1 MENNDVLEQIAS
13 SYNQFAKGEK
23 RIADYIFKY
32 KNIMQPIQINEVAI
46 ACNLSKS
53 SITRFC
59 HKLGLKSFS
68 ELKWSLSRSL
78 AKSAELTSGENLL
91 DEEYTNF
98 YEEDA
103 NIHEE
108 IKPSDSI
115 PIKCKKICYLG
126 MQALAQ
132 TTKHIDYDAISKAVE
147 LLCNA
152 KNVYCFGQG
161 NSSIIASDAWGR
173 FSCVTQKFHW
183 ISDSHMQLYTASL
196 LGADDVVL
204 YFSFSGS
211 IRELVEIE
219 NLVRESEAKLILVTH
234 FPNSKGAQSADMV
247 LICGVVEPPKY
258 QGSIAAKIGQ
268 LLIVDILFNE
278 YCARN
283 LDQIVENKKRTLNA
297 ISHIQS

>member
-1 MENNDVLEQIAS
+1 MDNDDVLEQIAL

-32 KNIMQPIQINEVAI
+32 KNIMQPMKINEVAL

-78 AKSAELTSGENLL
+78 AKSAETAGDDDS
-91 DEEYTNF
+91 F
-98 YEEDA
+98 YEDEA
-103 NIHEE
+103 NIHEDV
-108 IKPSDSI
+108 KASDSI
-115 PIKCKKICYLG
+115 PVKCKKLCYLG

-132 TTKHIDYDAISKAVE
+132 TTKRMDCEAIDRAVDLLSK
-147 LLCNA
+147 A

-173 FSCVTQKFHW
+173 FTCITPKFHW
-183 ISDSHMQLYTASL
+183 ISDVHMQLYTASL
-196 LGADDVVL
+196 LGEDDVVL
-204 YFSFSGS
+204 YFSFSGTTQ
-211 IRELVEIE
+211 ELVAAGK
-219 NLVRESEAKLILVTH
+219 LVSGTGAKLILITH
-234 FPNSKGAQSADMV
+234 FPNSEGAQYADIV
-247 LICGVVEPPKY
+247 LICGVVEPPRY

-283 LDQIVENKKRTLNA
+283 LEQIAENKKKTLNA
-297 ISHIQS
+297 VPHSQS

>member
-1 MENNDVLEQIAS
+1 MDNNDVLEQIAS

-32 KNIMQPIQINEVAI
+32 KNIMQPMQINEVAL

-78 AKSAELTSGENLL
+78 AKSAEPTSGEDPF
-91 DEEYTNF
+91 DEE
-98 YEEDA
+98 DS

-108 IKPSDSI
+108 VKASDSI
-115 PIKCKKICYLG
+115 PVKCKKLCYLG

-132 TTKHIDYDAISKAVE
+132 TTKHIDCDAISQAVD
-147 LLCNA
+147 LLCKA

-173 FSCVTQKFHW
+173 FTCITPKFHW
-183 ISDSHMQLYTASL
+183 ISDAHMQLYTAAL

-204 YFSFSGS
+204 YFSFSGT
-211 IRELVEIE
+211 IHELVAAEK
-219 NLVRESEAKLILVTH
+219 LVSGTDAKLILVTH
-234 FPNSKGAQSADMV
+234 FPNSEGAQYADIV
-247 LICGVVEPPKY
+247 LICGVVEPPRY

-283 LDQIVENKKRTLNA
+283 LDQIVENKKKTLNA
-297 ISHIQS
+297 VSHSQS